1 MFKTFVGWWW
11 VWEWY
16 NYTTPKKMGMIQSQI
31 GCLFFFKCF
40 LTKQYLMEWQRDLN
54 TACGWVMFEWFS
66 PLLVQERSA
75 VWVPSGLKEHET
87 TTFRTA
93 VRARI
98 QFARE
103 FNSMFSKDFDISA
116 CNDVNISICIRI
128 HMSIY
133 IYIYLQ
139 IQTDINICI

>member
-31 GCLFFFKCF
+31 GCLFLFF

-98 QFARE
+98 EFARE
-103 FNSMFSKDFDISA
+103 FNFIFSKDFDISA

-133 IYIYLQ
+133 IYIYIYLQ